1 MNILTQHKVHE
12 IPSTVIST
20 APGEYKKSIL
30 AKGLI
35 NIVNDK
41 LEYFKPILMNM
52 KYVTLIIVPENLRK
66 PIFSHYHAGPSAGH
80 MGEYK
85 TLY

>member
-1 MNILTQHKVHE
+1 MTILTQHKAHE

-20 APGEYKKSIL
+20 APGEYKLML

-35 NIVNDK
+35 AIVNDK
-41 LEYFKPILMNM
+41 LVYFKPILMNM
-52 KYVTLIIVPENLRK
+52 KYVTLLIVPENLRK
-66 PIFSHYHAGPSAGH
+66 PIFSHYHAGPSTGH